1 MPCSP
6 PLTKRMC
13 LWGRIMTLYSRNVQ
27 IYYSLE
33 HDIKRSQCRDC
44 FLYGWGDEETWQIPA
59 YILVVHPVSLC
70 CFWQRRDTSL
80 ARSATWL
87 MSPTAAPDIRMPM
100 LVPVRRRFCD
110 GCDDLFPGLKAS
122 PLECQ

>member
-1 MPCSP
+1 
-6 PLTKRMC
+6 MC

-59 YILVVHPVSLC
+59 YILVPI
-70 CFWQRRDTSL
+70 RI
-80 ARSATWL
+80 TWYL
-87 MSPTAAPDIRMPM
+87 YWHEYIITPKTHTGAHAKQSNNHG
-100 LVPVRRRFCD
+100 VPHCR
-110 GCDDLFPGLKAS
+110 
-122 PLECQ
+122 